1 MTSNKLI
8 NLIEKYNL
16 KNLIKVIVIL
26 IILFLIYRIFVES
39 KKNIYEGFGST
50 VSLGNTIYGNAISL
64 LDPVNIPT
72 YSNNICNFMLSDVYR
87 IDALVFLL
95 NKNTPKNPS
104 DDSSFYDSNHLIN
117 ITFLDGNGNTK
128 NINATALKGK
138 VTEGSPP
145 TFIPESTSNLIKL
158 TDIKDENGLP
168 VFTSQINFNVV
179 GNKSN
184 IESIVDLSGK
194 GYIEGFGIFGGDK
207 NLPTQDAYNYIANT
221 LTVDNNLTLSTNSS
235 VTPIKNQSIYTFTKG
250 TDSIIYSFKLTINIS
265 DSKLTD
271 KPFIIKITYQ
281 NSIYSQ
287 NVFTINL
294 PYIIRSDSNIVEN
307 NNTYAYIFLTD
318 PIIANSVS
326 FTVLHAPITDD
337 VSNFV
342 KLAITSA
349 TALNKVPSGSD
360 ISDYKQSINILQS
373 SQDNADSSNV
383 CPSINELVNTQ
394 TKTQEICDSLEYQ
407 DKVKSEKLRLERNKQ
422 YLIKL
427 KDQQDQIEQL
437 NSAIQS
443 LEDARQTRAVTSDQL
458 RVLQYQKQKSDAS
471 TIRDLANQRLES
483 QDNNKLYMDINVNT
497 T

>member
-26 IILFLIYRIFVES
+26 IILFLIYRIFIES
-39 KKNIYEGFGST
+39 KKTIYEGFETS
-50 VSLGNTIYGNAISL
+50 SLGNTIYGNVISL

-72 YSNNICNFMLSDVYR
+72 YSNNTCNFMLSDVYR
-87 IDALVFLL
+87 IDGLVFLL
-95 NKNTPKNPS
+95 NKNIPKNPS
-104 DDSSFYDSNHLIN
+104 DDSSFYNSNHLIN
-117 ITFLDGNGNTK
+117 ITFLDGNGNKK
-128 NINATALKGK
+128 NINATALKGT

-145 TFIPESTSNLIKL
+145 TFVPDSTTDLIKL

-184 IESIVDLSGK
+184 IESILDLSNR
-194 GYIEGFGIFGGDK
+194 GYIKGFGIFGGDK
-207 NLPTQDAYNYIANT
+207 KLPTQDSYNYIANT
-221 LTVDNNLTLSTNSS
+221 LTVDNNLVLSTTSS
-235 VTPIKNQSIYTFTKG
+235 ITPIKNQSIYTFTKG
-250 TDSIIYSFKLTINIS
+250 TDSIIYSFKLTITIS
-265 DSKLTD
+265 ESKLTD

-287 NVFTINL
+287 NVFTINM

-307 NNTYAYIFLTD
+307 NNTYAYIFLTE

-326 FTVLHAPITDD
+326 FTVLHAPISDD
-337 VSNFV
+337 VSKFV

-483 QDNNKLYMDINVNT
+483 QDNNTLYMDVNVNPT
-497 T
+497 

>member
-26 IILFLIYRIFVES
+26 IILFLIYRIFVKS
-39 KKNIYEGFGST
+39 KKNIYEGFGT
-50 VSLGNTIYGNAISL
+50 TSLDNTIYGNVISL

-72 YSNNICNFMLSDVYR
+72 YSNNTCKFMLNDVYR
-87 IDALVFLL
+87 IDGLVFLL
-95 NKNTPKNPS
+95 NTNTPTKTS
-104 DDSSFYDSNHLIN
+104 EDSSFYDSNHLIN
-117 ITFLDGNGNTK
+117 ITYLDGNGNSK
-128 NINATALKGK
+128 NINGKALKGS
-138 VTEGSPP
+138 VIDGSPP
-145 TFIPESTSNLIKL
+145 TFIPDTSKLIKL
-158 TDIKDENGLP
+158 RDIKDENGLP

-179 GNKSN
+179 GTKSN
-184 IESIVDLSGK
+184 IESIVDSSGK
-194 GYIEGFGIFGGDK
+194 GYIAGFGIFGGDK
-207 NLPTQDAYNYIANT
+207 NLPTEEAYNYIANT
-221 LTVDNNLTLSTNSS
+221 LTVDNNLSLSTNNS
-235 VTPIKNQSIYTFTKG
+235 VTPMKNQNIYTFTKN
-250 TDSIIYSFKLTINIS
+250 TDAIIYSFKLTITIS
-265 DSKLTD
+265 DSKPTD

-287 NVFTINL
+287 NIFTINI
-294 PYIIRSDSNIVEN
+294 PYIIRSDPNIVEN
-307 NNTYAYIFLTD
+307 NDKYAFIFLTD

-326 FTVLHAPITDD
+326 FTVLQVPISDD
-337 VSNFV
+337 VSKFV
-342 KLAITSA
+342 KLNITGVS
-349 TALNKVPSGSD
+349 ALNKAPSGSD

-373 SQDNADSSNV
+373 SQDNSNKSNV

-437 NSAIQS
+437 NLAIQS
-443 LEDARQTRAVTSDQL
+443 LEDARETRSVTSDQL

-483 QDNNKLYMDINVNT
+483 QDNNKLYMDVNVNAT
-497 T
+497 